1 MCVYPKGAGQLEV
14 QCPVKAVRA
23 VPLELWKTV
32 NLIFLHIKEKSS
44 LKLIKYFLV
53 QCILVHIS
61 LNICTAF

>member
-32 NLIFLHIKEKSS
+32 NKRSHLFTYKGK
-44 LKLIKYFLV
+44 KFPKT
-53 QCILVHIS
+53 
-61 LNICTAF
+61 N